1 VRKLLTVIFAIAAG
15 SAAWLGAEPASAFLN
30 ARGAPPPLA
39 RAPALADS
47 QTFFPAGAPPP
58 ATGLKAPRGPQAPQ
72 GPPPPQVTF
81 RLEAD
86 YIEVDAVVTDGK
98 GALVRDLKR
107 EDFEVLEDK
116 KPQTID
122 VFALVDIPLERADRP
137 LYRPAGVER
146 DVVSNEKE
154 IEGRIYVLLLDGNH
168 VAPPNTLLLKKAAR
182 QFIDQYMGA
191 NDLASVVHAST
202 GPAELNQEF
211 TSSKPALRAA
221 VDKFIGEKVR
231 SKGLNVLDYM
241 IQRSG
246 RGFDPG
252 ESRDPY
258 MLERAAK
265 ADATLD
271 AIMRVSRYMSGIR
284 GRRKA
289 VLLFSEG
296 LDFNIEDTVGPRS
309 TALLNNPFADNTPN
323 EALHAA
329 GIRDHMQTMYEV
341 ATRANVAIYSVDPRG
356 VTSEAD
362 NAIQISGIPDGV
374 AADVGSLTSALR
386 DELRRELGT
395 LRTFSEVTGG
405 LAAVSSND
413 FDAAFRHIVQ
423 DNSSYYVLGYH
434 PAELKH
440 DGKFHDI
447 TVRVKRPGVQV
458 RARKGYYAVKDTK
471 TAEVPPADPTVELLN
486 SPMPLTGLGLRM
498 TTSTLKGTAPNVRV
512 PITVEIAGRDIATD
526 PKNDT
531 MANSVKLTYV
541 ALDMSGN
548 VKAKGFKTMDVPIKS
563 DTRQTIAERGLRL
576 VMEIELPPGRYQLR
590 VAGHEALGGR
600 TGSVFWDLDIPD
612 FTKSPLVMSH
622 LAISSAIASRMPTGY
637 DAPSLKD
644 LLPGPPT
651 TIREFTRD
659 DLLAVFADVYDNDE
673 RPHSVDLS
681 ATVRSDSGTRVFVV
695 REERNNRDAATGR
708 GGYGYVARIPLK
720 DLAPGTYVVSIE
732 ARSRLGGDPVMR
744 EVQFSIK

>member
-1 VRKLLTVIFAIAAG
+1 VRKLLTVVLAAAAG
-15 SAAWLGAEPASAFLN
+15 ASGAWVGAQQTSTQ
-30 ARGAPPPLA
+30 PPPS
-39 RAPALADS
+39 PPS
-47 QTFFPAGAPPP
+47 Q
-58 ATGLKAPRGPQAPQ
+58 Q
-72 GPPPPQVTF
+72 PQVTF

-86 YIEVDAVVTDGK
+86 YIEVDAVVTDAK
-98 GALVRDLKR
+98 GAVVRDLKR

-116 KPQTID
+116 KPQNID
-122 VFALVDIPLERADRP
+122 VFSLVDIPLERADRP
-137 LYRPAGVER
+137 LYRPAGVEP
-146 DVVSNEKE
+146 DVVSNEKD

-168 VAPPNTLLLKKAAR
+168 VTPPDSYLLKKAAR

-231 SKGLNVLDYM
+231 SKALNVLDYM
-241 IQRSG
+241 MQRSG

-252 ESRDPY
+252 ESRDPH

-265 ADATLD
+265 ADATID
-271 AIMRVSRYMSGIR
+271 AIMRVSRYMAGIR

-296 LDFNIEDTVGPRS
+296 IDFNINDTVGPRT
-309 TALLNNPFADNTPN
+309 TALLGNPFGDNTPN

-329 GIRDHMQTMYEV
+329 GIRDHMQAMYEV

-356 VTSEAD
+356 IASEAD
-362 NAIQISGIPDGV
+362 SLLQVSGIPDGV
-374 AADVGSLTSALR
+374 AADVGALTSSLR
-386 DELRRELGT
+386 EELRRELGT
-395 LRTFSEVTGG
+395 LRTFAEVTGG
-405 LAAVSSND
+405 LAAVGSND
-413 FDAAFRHIVQ
+413 FDAAFRRVVQ

-447 TVRVKRPGVQV
+447 TVRVNRPGVQV
-458 RARKGYYAVKDTK
+458 RARKGYYAVKDAK
-471 TAEVPPADPTVELLN
+471 AAAVPPSDPTVELLN
-486 SPMPLTGLGLRM
+486 SPMPLTGLNLRM

-512 PITVEIAGRDIATD
+512 PITVEVAGKDIAVD
-526 PKNDT
+526 PKNESL
-531 MANSVKLTYV
+531 ANTVRLTYV
-541 ALDMSGN
+541 ALDLSGN
-548 VKAKGFKTMDVPIKS
+548 VKAKGFKTMDVPIKA

-600 TGSVFWDLDIPD
+600 TGSVFWDLDVPD
-612 FTKSPLVMSH
+612 FTKAPLVMTQ
-622 LAISSAIASRMPTGY
+622 LGISSAIASRMPTGY
-637 DAPSLKD
+637 DAPSLKE

-651 TIREFTRD
+651 AIREFTRD
-659 DLLAVFADVYDNDE
+659 DLLAVFADVYDNDA
-673 RPHSVDLS
+673 RLHSVDLS
-681 ATVRSDSGTRVFVV
+681 ATVRSEDGTKVFVV
-695 REERNNRDAATGR
+695 REERNSRDAASGR

-720 DLAPGTYVVSIE
+720 DLAPGRYVLSVE
-732 ARSRLGGDPVMR
+732 ARSRLGGDPAMR
-744 EVQFSIK
+744 EVQFTVK